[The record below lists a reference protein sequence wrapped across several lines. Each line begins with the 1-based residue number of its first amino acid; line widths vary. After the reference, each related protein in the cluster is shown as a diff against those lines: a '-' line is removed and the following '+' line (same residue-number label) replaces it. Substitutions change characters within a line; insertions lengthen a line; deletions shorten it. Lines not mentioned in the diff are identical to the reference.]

1 MAGIKHQKSFVLLFI
16 TTMLLCFAGKAQC
29 PPNLGFEEGSFNHWE
44 CYSGKV
50 DTVGAIKVNSTA
62 PQYDRH
68 TLYKASTYQVIDP
81 YGEFPVN
88 CPNGGSY
95 SVKLG
100 DHDIGAQAD
109 RVSYTFV
116 IPAGQATFSVV
127 YNYAVVFQNPGH
139 QPFQQPRF
147 TAKVFD
153 VTSNQY
159 IDCSSFD
166 FAASSSLP
174 GFKQVSGTDVFY
186 KTWTPVTIKLS
197 GYAGKTIRLEFTS
210 NDCTRG
216 GHFGYAYV
224 DVDEVC
230 GSPIKGTGYCIGTRN
245 MTLTAP
251 YGFKGYRWFD
261 ANFQNVLGTSSIL
274 RLDPA
279 PAVGTK
285 FAVEV
290 QPYPGSGCTDTLY
303 AEVTRVNEPF
313 DFRLKDSIGSCA
325 PALPNLGDPSVTLG
339 STPGLRYAYFT
350 DSMASEYL
358 LTPSAVQQEG
368 VYYVEAS
375 NGYGCNALEPIVV
388 IQSSAPKAII
398 ASPEPVYYP
407 STVDITD
414 PLLVDGNLTDISVTY
429 WRDAAATA
437 PLQTPK
443 AIDAS
448 GTYYIRLE
456 NVFGCFKIIPVLVLI
471 TPPPPPN
478 VFSPNGD
485 GINDFWLIPGLDP
498 YPLCTLNIYT
508 RYGQPVFSSTGYNK
522 PWNGSFNGKPL
533 PIGTYYYV
541 ITLTKQMKRMSGSVT
556 VLR

>member
-1 MAGIKHQKSFVLLFI
+1 MAGIQHEKSFVLLI
-16 TTMLLCFAGKAQC
+16 VATLLLCFAAKTQC

-50 DTVGAIKVNSTA
+50 DTLGAIQVNSTT

-68 TLYKASTYQVIDP
+68 TLYKTATYQVIDP

-88 CPNGGSY
+88 CPNGSGY
-95 SVKLG
+95 SVRIG

-109 RVSYTFV
+109 RVSYTFS
-116 IPAGQATFSVV
+116 IPAGQSTFSVV

-197 GYAGKTIRLEFTS
+197 GYGGKTIRLEFTA

-230 GSPIKGTGYCIGTRN
+230 GSPIKGTGYCIGTKN

-261 ANFQNVLGTSSIL
+261 DNFQNVLGTSNIL

-279 PAVGTK
+279 PTIGTK

-303 AEVTRVNEPF
+303 AVVNKVDKPF

-325 PALPNLGDPSVTLG
+325 PALPNLIDPSVTQG
-339 STPGLRYAYFT
+339 STPRLRYGYFI
-350 DSMASEYL
+350 DSTASEFL
-358 LTPSAVQQEG
+358 LTPSAVKTAG
-368 VYYVEAS
+368 IYYVEAS
-375 NGYGCNALEPIVV
+375 NGFGCNALEPITVV
-388 IQSSAPKAII
+388 LSSAPKTKID
-398 ASPEPVYYP
+398 SPEPIYYP
-407 STVDITD
+407 GKVDITN
-414 PLLVDGNLTDISVTY
+414 PALVDGDLTGISITY
-429 WRDAAATA
+429 WRNAAATS
-437 PLQTPK
+437 PLLDPK

-456 NVFGCFKIIPVLVLI
+456 NIFGCSKIIPVSVLI

-485 GINDFWLIPGLDP
+485 GINDVWVIIGLEP
-498 YPLCTLNIYT
+498 YPECTVEIYT
-508 RYGQPVFSSTGYNK
+508 RYGQPVFHSTGYNK

-541 ITLTKQMKRMSGSVT
+541 ITLTNQMKRMSGSVT